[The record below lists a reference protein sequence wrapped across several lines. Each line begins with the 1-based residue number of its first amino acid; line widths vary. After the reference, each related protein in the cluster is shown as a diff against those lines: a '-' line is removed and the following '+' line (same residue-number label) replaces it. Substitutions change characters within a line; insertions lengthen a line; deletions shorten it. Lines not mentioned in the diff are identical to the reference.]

1 MQDAWRAYLELALG
15 LTEASKKR
23 AQAAARKL
31 VGSSGAT
38 AAQLQ
43 TMAEELVSTGM
54 ANREALIRI
63 IRVEIDRTLAALGL
77 ATADE
82 VTTLTDRISRLER
95 ELAAA
100 RAGTSGGTASAA
112 TALRPAAGDA
122 PTGTTAPVRKAVVK
136 KAVAKSTVGK
146 KAVAKKAVAKKA
158 VAKKAV
164 AKKTVAKQA
173 AAPEAVTSQPV
184 DTQVVAKKTVAKK
197 AVAKKNAASKA
208 VVSKK
213 STPGKAVAKRS
224 PAPGG
229 DAA

>member
-63 IRVEIDRTLAALGL
+63 IRVEIDRTLAAVGL

-82 VTTLTDRISRLER
+82 VTALTDRVARLER
-95 ELAAA
+95 ELSAA
-100 RAGTSGGTASAA
+100 RAAAPGGTAGAAA
-112 TALRPAAGDA
+112 TA
-122 PTGTTAPVRKAVVK
+122 TTAGGVRPPAPGVP
-136 KAVAKSTVGK
+136 AGTGALAK

-164 AKKTVAKQA
+164 AKKVAAKKVAGQKAAAPETVAKQA
-173 AAPEAVTSQPV
+173 
-184 DTQVVAKKTVAKK
+184 VAKK
-197 AVAKKNAASKA
+197 AAAGKA
-208 VVSKK
+208 VATKK

-224 PAPGG
+224 PAPGSG
-229 DAA
+229 AA